1 LALKISRL
9 NPDLVDQSRLYS
21 LAEEVAK
28 ILQTHPHKNFYRLI
42 QLVLSLPRDMSNFQ
56 EGTIPGALN
65 NLGDGIVVQPF
76 DRFKAV
82 SFNKPLGGQSGPMQS
97 QGLTSFQSPNMYAA
111 ENILS
116 TSAHQEGRGDDVA
129 RTGEPFGTQQQ
140 QYKVGQR
147 NWSNLEPSWIFDNSS
162 IGSFGLP
169 NQGNASVF
177 DFDLPLIMENDPYLQ
192 QEIH

>member
-1 LALKISRL
+1 MKS
-9 NPDLVDQSRLYS
+9 DLVDQSRLYS

-28 ILQTHPHKNFYRLI
+28 VLQAHPHKNFYRLI
-42 QLVLSLPRDMSNFQ
+42 QLLLALPRDMSNFQ
-56 EGTIPGALN
+56 EGTIPEPFN

-82 SFNKPLGGQSGPMQS
+82 SFNRPLAGVPMQS
-97 QGLTSFQSPNMYAA
+97 QGLTSTQSPNMYAT
-111 ENILS
+111 ENILN
-116 TSAHQEGRGDDVA
+116 TSANQEGRGDDVV
-129 RTGEPFGTQQQ
+129 RTGEPFGPQQQ
-140 QYKVGQR
+140 QYKVSQR
-147 NWSNLEPSWIFDNSS
+147 DWSNLEPSWIFDNSS

-192 QEIH
+192 QQIQIT

>member
-1 LALKISRL
+1 
-9 NPDLVDQSRLYS
+9 
-21 LAEEVAK
+21 
-28 ILQTHPHKNFYRLI
+28 
-42 QLVLSLPRDMSNFQ
+42 MSSFQ
-56 EGTIPGALN
+56 AGTISGALT

-82 SFNKPLGGQSGPMQS
+82 SFNNTQAGQSGPMQS
-97 QGLTSFQSPNMYAA
+97 QGLMSIQSPNMYAP

-116 TSAHQEGRGDDVA
+116 TSAGQERRGDDMA
-129 RTGEPFGTQQQ
+129 QTGEPFDTQQQ

-147 NWSNLEPSWIFDNSS
+147 AWSNLEPSWIFDNST

-192 QEIH
+192 QQIQ